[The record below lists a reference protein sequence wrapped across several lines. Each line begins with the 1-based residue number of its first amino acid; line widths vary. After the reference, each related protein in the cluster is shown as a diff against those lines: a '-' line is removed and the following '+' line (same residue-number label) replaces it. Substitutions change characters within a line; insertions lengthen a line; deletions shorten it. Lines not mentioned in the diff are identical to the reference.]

1 MNRQEIDALVKTMN
15 VDTATGPVD
24 TRVQQITVRL
34 LADLFQAIEDLDIS
48 QSELWK
54 GLEYFTDAGQANEL
68 GLLAAGLGLEH
79 YLDLRADEADAK
91 AGIYLAAITALIP
104 VLVSLLP
111 TLWSDKSN
119 KWLGCLGLFIFVW
132 AVAYLLRAGA
142 WAFRTLQVAGFAQL
156 GPGELVK
163 SWNKRTPKAAL
174 AKQLSSAVLYNYPLV
189 NRKVSGIK
197 MTHEYLLR
205 AFLSFTILLV
215 LQVMWPVGTWVVDEG
230 QKLISPN
237 PLSPLIMCFS

>member
-1 MNRQEIDALVKTMN
+1 MVLEESRRLFDAE
-15 VDTATGPVD
+15 
-24 TRVQQITVRL
+24 
-34 LADLFQAIEDLDIS
+34 ADRR
-48 QSELWK
+48 K
-54 GLEYFTDAGQANEL
+54 G
-68 GLLAAGLGLEH
+68 
-79 YLDLRADEADAK
+79 ADAK

-111 TLWSDKSN
+111 TLWSDKSS
-119 KWLGCLGLFIFVW
+119 KWLGCLGLFIFGW

-156 GPGELVK
+156 GPGELVR
-163 SWNKRTPKAAL
+163 SWNKKSPKAAL

-189 NRKVSGIK
+189 NRKVTGIK

-215 LQVMWPVGTWVVDEG
+215 LQVMWPVGAWVVDEG
-230 QKLISPN
+230 QKLMRPN
-237 PLSPLIMCFS
+237 PLAPLIMCFS

>member
-1 MNRQEIDALVKTMN
+1 MWPSLVPLTSEEQVEDDEWAHQLASSVQASNWSKDSEVVLEESRRLFDAE
-15 VDTATGPVD
+15 VD
-24 TRVQQITVRL
+24 RR
-34 LADLFQAIEDLDIS
+34 
-48 QSELWK
+48 K
-54 GLEYFTDAGQANEL
+54 G
-68 GLLAAGLGLEH
+68 
-79 YLDLRADEADAK
+79 ADAK

-119 KWLGCLGLFIFVW
+119 KWLGCLELFIFVW

-142 WAFRTLQVAGFAQL
+142 WAFRTLQVAGFTQL

-163 SWNKRTPKAAL
+163 SWSKKTPKAAL

-215 LQVMWPVGTWVVDEG
+215 LQVMWPVGAWVVDEG
-230 QKLISPN
+230 QKLMSPN

>member
-1 MNRQEIDALVKTMN
+1 MWPSLVPLTSEEQ
-15 VDTATGPVD
+15 VEDDEWA
-24 TRVQQITVRL
+24 RL
-34 LADLFQAIEDLDIS
+34 LASSVQASNWSKDSEVVLEESRRLFDAEVDRR
-48 QSELWK
+48 K
-54 GLEYFTDAGQANEL
+54 G
-68 GLLAAGLGLEH
+68 
-79 YLDLRADEADAK
+79 ADAK

-111 TLWSDKSN
+111 TLWNDKSS

-163 SWNKRTPKAAL
+163 SWNKKTPKAAL

-215 LQVMWPVGTWVVDEG
+215 LQVIWPVGAWVVDEG
-230 QKLISPN
+230 QKLMSPN
-237 PLSPLIMCFS
+237 PFSPLIMCFS

>member
-1 MNRQEIDALVKTMN
+1 MWPSIIPLTSAEQAEDDAWSSQL
-15 VDTATGPVD
+15 ASS
-24 TRVQQITVRL
+24 VQASDWSEDSEVVLEESRRL
-34 LADLFQAIEDLDIS
+34 FDAEADRR
-48 QSELWK
+48 K
-54 GLEYFTDAGQANEL
+54 G
-68 GLLAAGLGLEH
+68 
-79 YLDLRADEADAK
+79 ADAK

-111 TLWSDKSN
+111 TLWSDKSS
-119 KWLGCLGLFIFVW
+119 KWLGCLGLFIFGW

-156 GPGELVK
+156 GPGELVR
-163 SWNKRTPKAAL
+163 SWNKKSPKAAL

-189 NRKVSGIK
+189 NRKVTGIK

-215 LQVMWPVGTWVVDEG
+215 LQVMWPVGAWVVDEG
-230 QKLISPN
+230 QKLMRPN
-237 PLSPLIMCFS
+237 PLAPLIMCFS

>member
-1 MNRQEIDALVKTMN
+1 MWPSLVPLTSEEQVEDDEWARQLDSSVQASNWSKDSEVVLEESRRLFDAE
-15 VDTATGPVD
+15 VD
-24 TRVQQITVRL
+24 RR
-34 LADLFQAIEDLDIS
+34 
-48 QSELWK
+48 K
-54 GLEYFTDAGQANEL
+54 G
-68 GLLAAGLGLEH
+68 
-79 YLDLRADEADAK
+79 ADAK

-111 TLWSDKSN
+111 TLWSDKSS

-142 WAFRTLQVAGFAQL
+142 WAFRTLQVAGFVQL

-163 SWNKRTPKAAL
+163 SWNKKKPKAAL
-174 AKQLSSAVLYNYPLV
+174 AKQLSRAVLCNYPLV

-215 LQVMWPVGTWVVDEG
+215 LQVMWPVGAWVVEEG
-230 QKLISPN
+230 QKLMNPN
-237 PLSPLIMCFS
+237 LLSPLIMCFS

>member
-1 MNRQEIDALVKTMN
+1 MWPSLVPLTSEEK
-15 VDTATGPVD
+15 VEDDEWA
-24 TRVQQITVRL
+24 RL
-34 LADLFQAIEDLDIS
+34 LASSVQASNWSKDSEVVLEESRRLFDAEVDRR
-48 QSELWK
+48 K
-54 GLEYFTDAGQANEL
+54 G
-68 GLLAAGLGLEH
+68 
-79 YLDLRADEADAK
+79 ADAK

-111 TLWSDKSN
+111 TLWSDKSS
-119 KWLGCLGLFIFVW
+119 KWLGCLGLFIFIW

-163 SWNKRTPKAAL
+163 SWNKKTPKAAL
-174 AKQLSSAVLYNYPLV
+174 AKQLSSAVLHNYPLV

-215 LQVMWPVGTWVVDEG
+215 LQVMWPVGAWVVDEG
-230 QKLISPN
+230 QKLMNPN
-237 PLSPLIMCFS
+237 PFSPLIMCFS

>member
-1 MNRQEIDALVKTMN
+1 MWPSLVPLTSEEQVEDDEWARQLASSVQASNWSKDSEVVLEESRRLFDAE
-15 VDTATGPVD
+15 VD
-24 TRVQQITVRL
+24 RR
-34 LADLFQAIEDLDIS
+34 
-48 QSELWK
+48 K
-54 GLEYFTDAGQANEL
+54 G
-68 GLLAAGLGLEH
+68 
-79 YLDLRADEADAK
+79 ADAK

-104 VLVSLLP
+104 VFVSLLP
-111 TLWSDKSN
+111 TLWSDKSS

-163 SWNKRTPKAAL
+163 SWNKKTPKAAL

-197 MTHEYLLR
+197 MTHEYLLW

>member
-1 MNRQEIDALVKTMN
+1 MLKFKERLQWLWPSLIPLTSEEQVEDDEWA
-15 VDTATGPVD
+15 
-24 TRVQQITVRL
+24 RL
-34 LADLFQAIEDLDIS
+34 LASSVQASNWSKDSEVVLEESRRLFDAEVDRR
-48 QSELWK
+48 K
-54 GLEYFTDAGQANEL
+54 G
-68 GLLAAGLGLEH
+68 
-79 YLDLRADEADAK
+79 ADAK

>member
-1 MNRQEIDALVKTMN
+1 MWPSLVPLTSEEQ
-15 VDTATGPVD
+15 VEDDEWA
-24 TRVQQITVRL
+24 RL
-34 LADLFQAIEDLDIS
+34 LASSVQASNWSKDSEVVLEESRRLFDAEVDRR
-48 QSELWK
+48 K
-54 GLEYFTDAGQANEL
+54 G
-68 GLLAAGLGLEH
+68 
-79 YLDLRADEADAK
+79 ADAK

-163 SWNKRTPKAAL
+163 SWSKKTPKAAL

>member
-1 MNRQEIDALVKTMN
+1 MPKFKERLQWLWPSIIPLTSAEQAEDDAWSSQL
-15 VDTATGPVD
+15 ASS
-24 TRVQQITVRL
+24 VQASDWSEDSEVVLEESRRL
-34 LADLFQAIEDLDIS
+34 FDAEADRR
-48 QSELWK
+48 K
-54 GLEYFTDAGQANEL
+54 G
-68 GLLAAGLGLEH
+68 
-79 YLDLRADEADAK
+79 ADAK

-111 TLWSDKSN
+111 TLWSDKSS
-119 KWLGCLGLFIFVW
+119 KWLGCLGLFIFGW

-156 GPGELVK
+156 GPGELVR
-163 SWNKRTPKAAL
+163 SWNKKSPKAAL

-189 NRKVSGIK
+189 NRKVTGIK

-215 LQVMWPVGTWVVDEG
+215 LQVMWPVGAWVVDEG
-230 QKLISPN
+230 QKLMRPN
-237 PLSPLIMCFS
+237 PLAPLIMCFS

>member
-1 MNRQEIDALVKTMN
+1 MWPSLVPLTSEEQLE
-15 VDTATGPVD
+15 DDEWA
-24 TRVQQITVRL
+24 RL
-34 LADLFQAIEDLDIS
+34 LASSVQASNWSKDSEVVLEESRRLFDAELDRR
-48 QSELWK
+48 K
-54 GLEYFTDAGQANEL
+54 G
-68 GLLAAGLGLEH
+68 
-79 YLDLRADEADAK
+79 ADAK

-111 TLWSDKSN
+111 TLWSDKSS
-119 KWLGCLGLFIFVW
+119 KWLGCLGLFIFVG

-163 SWNKRTPKAAL
+163 SWNKKTPKAAL

-189 NRKVSGIK
+189 NSKVSGIK

-215 LQVMWPVGTWVVDEG
+215 LQVMWPVGAWIVDEG
-230 QKLISPN
+230 QKLMSPS

>member
-1 MNRQEIDALVKTMN
+1 MWPNLVPLTSEEQ
-15 VDTATGPVD
+15 VEDDERA
-24 TRVQQITVRL
+24 RL
-34 LADLFQAIEDLDIS
+34 LASSVQASNWSKESEVVLEESRRLFDAEVDRR
-48 QSELWK
+48 K
-54 GLEYFTDAGQANEL
+54 G
-68 GLLAAGLGLEH
+68 
-79 YLDLRADEADAK
+79 ADAK

-111 TLWSDKSN
+111 TLWSDKSS

-132 AVAYLLRAGA
+132 AIAYLLRAGA

-163 SWNKRTPKAAL
+163 SWNKKTPKAAL

-215 LQVMWPVGTWVVDEG
+215 LQVMWSFGTWVVDEG
-230 QKLISPN
+230 HKLMNPN

>member
-1 MNRQEIDALVKTMN
+1 MWPSLIPLTSEEQVEDDEWA
-15 VDTATGPVD
+15 
-24 TRVQQITVRL
+24 RL
-34 LADLFQAIEDLDIS
+34 LASSVQASNWSKDSEVVLEESRRLFDAEVDRR
-48 QSELWK
+48 K
-54 GLEYFTDAGQANEL
+54 G
-68 GLLAAGLGLEH
+68 
-79 YLDLRADEADAK
+79 ADAK

-111 TLWSDKSN
+111 TLWSDKSS

-163 SWNKRTPKAAL
+163 SWSKKTPKAAL

>member
-1 MNRQEIDALVKTMN
+1 LLKFKEGFQLLWPNLVPLTSEEQ
-15 VDTATGPVD
+15 VEDDEWA
-24 TRVQQITVRL
+24 RL
-34 LADLFQAIEDLDIS
+34 LASSVQASNWSNDSEVVLEESRRLFDAEVDRR
-48 QSELWK
+48 K
-54 GLEYFTDAGQANEL
+54 G
-68 GLLAAGLGLEH
+68 
-79 YLDLRADEADAK
+79 ADAK

-111 TLWSDKSN
+111 TLWSDKYS
-119 KWLGCLGLFIFVW
+119 KWLGCLGLFIFVG

-142 WAFRTLQVAGFAQL
+142 WAFHTLQVAGFAQL

-163 SWNKRTPKAAL
+163 SWNKKTPKAAL

-215 LQVMWPVGTWVVDEG
+215 LQVIWPVGAWVVDEG
-230 QKLISPN
+230 QKLMNPN
-237 PLSPLIMCFS
+237 PFSPLIMCFS